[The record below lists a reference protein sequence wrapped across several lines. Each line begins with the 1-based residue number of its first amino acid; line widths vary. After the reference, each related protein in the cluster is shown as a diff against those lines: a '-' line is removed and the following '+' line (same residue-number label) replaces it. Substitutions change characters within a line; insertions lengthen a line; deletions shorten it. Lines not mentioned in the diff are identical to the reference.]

1 VSKEKVDTEIAMSQ
15 IADRVTIDIINIVS
29 GTTITTGMQMLWL
42 TSKRMRIILL
52 QGQDIWI
59 LQLFS

>member
-1 VSKEKVDTEIAMSQ
+1 MSQ
-15 IADRVTIDIINIVS
+15 SADRVTIDIINIVS
-29 GTTITTGMQMLWL
+29 GTTIASEMQMLWL
-42 TSKRMRIILL
+42 TGKQLHIILL